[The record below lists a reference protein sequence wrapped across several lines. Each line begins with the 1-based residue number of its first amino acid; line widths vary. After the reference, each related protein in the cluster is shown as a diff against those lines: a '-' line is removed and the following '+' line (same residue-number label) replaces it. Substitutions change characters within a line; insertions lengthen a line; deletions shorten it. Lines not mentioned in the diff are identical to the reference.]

1 MSELIKKY
9 NLDNLAEKNFNF
21 KIPFFQ
27 REYSWDEEDVENLI
41 NDALG
46 HSLDENDVSNLD
58 DESSYYIGNI
68 VVKEQK
74 DGELMLIDGQQ
85 RLMTLY
91 LLAKFTGL
99 KFYKIGYLVDD
110 EDNENLKNID
120 FKNPNFKMQSLNEIC
135 KFIYRQDSDKIE
147 KMLKKIYFTMTTL
160 DENMDEKHY
169 FEAINLNKIQLR
181 KSDILKALFLNKADE
196 CESENLAKI
205 WEKCEDMEHYYD
217 DKNPNITGLIEQ
229 VSINDIL
236 DSTDADEKEN
246 QKNSPDNSE
255 VLEVKSIVDFEE
267 FLAIVAK
274 ILNEKMPLDPENLIK
289 NFKEYIF
296 NEKELNKNFITEL
309 EKYRK
314 LFDEYVFKRDLKNSY
329 LINEKEVSNK
339 PYLMIQLLFEVQ
351 SSNEWLVEYLKECET
366 LGDANKHISKLEEI
380 DKERM
385 LGLLFK
391 NKEKTLNQEILDEK
405 FKEILNNGTGTPH
418 YFFYKLDYLLWKN
431 FDNYFKGD
439 RYQIVKER
447 YYLTRLNSIEHIQP
461 QSKTI
466 GDFEDFYDDDKNND
480 DKKDNDRKKRKIDN
494 FGNLALI
501 TSSRN
506 SSLGYLEVNEK
517 KAKIEN
523 WIKGKQSIQS
533 LKMLLALEKYPNWN
547 CKNSFEHRKE
557 MIELLKDSLN

>member
-46 HSLDENDVSNLD
+46 QSLDENDVSNLD

-74 DGELMLIDGQQ
+74 DGTLMLIDGQQ

-99 KFYKIGYLVDD
+99 EFYKIGYLVDD

-135 KFIYRQDSDKIE
+135 KFIYRQDSVKIE

-169 FEAINLNKIQLR
+169 FEAINLNKMQLR
-181 KSDILKALFLNKADE
+181 KSDILKALFLNKANE
-196 CESENLAKI
+196 QEILARI

-217 DKNPNITGLIEQ
+217 ENLNNIGSIEQ
-229 VSINDIL
+229 ASINEIL
-236 DSTDADEKEN
+236 ASADEKEN
-246 QKNSPDNSE
+246 QKNSPDNNE

-274 ILNEKMPLDPENLIK
+274 ILNDQMPLDPKNLIK
-289 NFKEYIF
+289 NFKQHIF
-296 NEKELNKNFITEL
+296 DTNLNENFITKL
-309 EKYRK
+309 EQYRK
-314 LFDEYVFKRDLKNSY
+314 LFDKYVFKRYLENSY
-329 LINEKEVSNK
+329 LIDNKEVSNK

-351 SSNEWLVEYLKECET
+351 NSNEWLVKYLKECKT
-366 LGDANKHISKLEEI
+366 LGDVNKHIGKLEEI

-385 LGLLFK
+385 QALIKDRNLENLLD
-391 NKEKTLNQEILDEK
+391 Q
-405 FKEILNNGTGTPH
+405 GTSTPH
-418 YFFYKLDYLLWKN
+418 YFFYKLDYLLWKKLGEEITN
-431 FDNYFKGD
+431 SEFKIWDGIENQKNIYD
-439 RYQIVKER
+439 KFYITKTGSV
-447 YYLTRLNSIEHIQP
+447 EHIQP
-461 QSKTI
+461 QSEAT
-466 GDFEDFYDDDKNND
+466 GSFEGLDENGN
-480 DKKDNDRKKRKIDN
+480 RKIDN

-506 SSLGYLEVNEK
+506 SSLGNKSVGIK
-517 KAKIEN
+517 KAAIKD
-523 WIKGKQSIQS
+523 WIKGDQSIQS
-533 LKMLLALEKYPNWN
+533 LKMLLALHDVDENTWDFEKA
-547 CKNSFEHRKE
+547 KNHGDE
-557 MIELLKDSLN
+557 MKKLLFRGLENNN

>member
-1 MSELIKKY
+1 MSKLINKY
-9 NLDNLAEKNFNF
+9 NLEELHKQNFSF

-27 REYSWDEEDVENLI
+27 RDYSWDDEDVENLI

-46 HSLDENDVSNLD
+46 DSLDENDVLNLD

-74 DGELMLIDGQQ
+74 DGTLMLIDGQQ

-99 KFYKIGYLVDD
+99 EFYKIGYLVDD

-135 KFIYRQDSDKIE
+135 KFIFRQYKQDSDKAQIQ
-147 KMLKKIYFTMTTL
+147 KMLKKVYFTMTTL

-169 FEAINLNKIQLR
+169 FEAINLNKMQLG
-181 KSDILKALFLNKADE
+181 KSDILKALFLNKADKHKI
-196 CESENLAKI
+196 ENLAKI

-229 VSINDIL
+229 ASTINDIL
-236 DSTDADEKEN
+236 ASTDADEKEN
-246 QKNSPDNSE
+246 KNSPDNSE

-274 ILNEKMPLDPENLIK
+274 ILNEKMPLDPKNLIK
-289 NFKEYIF
+289 NFKKYIF
-296 NEKELNKNFITEL
+296 DEELNKNFITEL
-309 EKYRK
+309 QKYRK
-314 LFDEYVFKRDLKNSY
+314 LFDRYVFKRYLENSY
-329 LINEKEVSNK
+329 LIDKEEVSNK

-351 SSNEWLVEYLKECET
+351 SSNEWLVKYLKECET
-366 LGDANKHISKLEEI
+366 LGDVNEHIGKLEAI

-385 LGLLFK
+385 QALIKDKNLENLLD
-391 NKEKTLNQEILDEK
+391 Q
-405 FKEILNNGTGTPH
+405 GTDTPH

-461 QSKTI
+461 QSKCNEN
-466 GDFEDFYDDDKNND
+466 GFNEDA
-480 DKKDNDRKKRKIDN
+480 IHN
-494 FGNLALI
+494 FGNLSLI
-501 TSSRN
+501 SGGKN
-506 SSLGYLEVNEK
+506 SSLSGQIVVK
-517 KAKIEN
+517 KKVDIQD
-523 WIKGKQSIQS
+523 WIDGKQRAQS
-533 LKMLLALEKYPNWN
+533 LKMILALDSVSIEDPWDFEKA
-547 CKNSFEHRKE
+547 KNHGDK
-557 MIELLKDSLN
+557 MKKLLFKDLENNN

>member
-74 DGELMLIDGQQ
+74 DGTLMLIDGQQ

-99 KFYKIGYLVDD
+99 EFYKIGYLVDD

-135 KFIYRQDSDKIE
+135 KFIYRQDSVKIE
-147 KMLKKIYFTMTTL
+147 KMLKKVYFTMTTL

-169 FEAINLNKIQLR
+169 FEAINLNKMQLR
-181 KSDILKALFLNKADE
+181 KSDILKVLFLNKADKYKR
-196 CESENLAKI
+196 ENLAKI
-205 WEKCEDMEHYYD
+205 WEKCEDMEHYYE
-217 DKNPNITGLIEQ
+217 KLNNISSIKQ
-229 VSINDIL
+229 ASINDIL
-236 DSTDADEKEN
+236 AATDADEKEN
-246 QKNSPDNSE
+246 QKNSPDNNE

-289 NFKEYIF
+289 NFKQHIF
-296 NEKELNKNFITEL
+296 DTNLNENFITKL
-309 EKYRK
+309 EQYRK
-314 LFDEYVFKRDLKNSY
+314 LFDKYVFKRGLENSY
-329 LINEKEVSNK
+329 LIDKKEVSNK

-351 SSNEWLVEYLKECET
+351 SSNEWLVKYLEKCET
-366 LGDANKHISKLEEI
+366 LGDVNKHIGKLEEI
-380 DKERM
+380 DKKRM
-385 LGLLFK
+385 QALIKDKNLENLLD
-391 NKEKTLNQEILDEK
+391 Q
-405 FKEILNNGTGTPH
+405 GTDTSH

-431 FDNYFKGD
+431 FDNYFKD
-439 RYQIVKER
+439 EKYQTVKER

-461 QSKTI
+461 QSKRNENGFNEDTI
-466 GDFEDFYDDDKNND
+466 H
-480 DKKDNDRKKRKIDN
+480 N

-501 TSSRN
+501 SGGRN
-506 SSLGYLEVNEK
+506 SSLSGQTVVK
-517 KAKIEN
+517 KKVDIQD
-523 WIKGKQSIQS
+523 WIDGKQRAQS
-533 LKMLLALEKYPNWN
+533 LKMILALDSVSIEDQWDFEKA
-547 CKNSFEHRKE
+547 KNHGDE
-557 MIELLKDSLN
+557 MKELLFKDLENKN

>member
-27 REYSWDEEDVENLI
+27 RDYSWDEEDVENLI

-74 DGELMLIDGQQ
+74 DGTLMLIDGQQ

-99 KFYKIGYLVDD
+99 EFYKIGYLVDD

-135 KFIYRQDSDKIE
+135 KFIYRQDSVKIE
-147 KMLKKIYFTMTTL
+147 KMLKKVYFTMTTL

-181 KSDILKALFLNKADE
+181 KSDILKALFLSKADE

-217 DKNPNITGLIEQ
+217 DEKLNNIGSIKQ
-229 VSINDIL
+229 ASINDIL
-236 DSTDADEKEN
+236 ASANVDEKEN

-274 ILNEKMPLDPENLIK
+274 ILNDQMPLDPENLIK
-289 NFKEYIF
+289 NFKQHIF
-296 NEKELNKNFITEL
+296 YTNLNENFITKL
-309 EKYRK
+309 EQYRK
-314 LFDEYVFKRDLKNSY
+314 IFDKYVFKRDL
-329 LINEKEVSNK
+329 ENK
-339 PYLMIQLLFEVQ
+339 YIQKFGDKKLLMIQLLFEVQ
-351 SSNEWLVEYLKECET
+351 SSNEWLVKYLKECET
-366 LGDANKHISKLEEI
+366 LGDVNEHIGKLEAI

-385 LGLLFK
+385 QALIKDKNLEDLLD
-391 NKEKTLNQEILDEK
+391 Q
-405 FKEILNNGTGTPH
+405 GTDTPH

-461 QSKTI
+461 QSKRNEN
-466 GDFEDFYDDDKNND
+466 GFNEDA
-480 DKKDNDRKKRKIDN
+480 IHN

-501 TSSRN
+501 SGGKN
-506 SSLGYLEVNEK
+506 SSLSGQIVVK
-517 KAKIEN
+517 KKVDIQD
-523 WIKGKQSIQS
+523 WINGKQRAQS
-533 LKMLLALEKYPNWN
+533 LKMILALDSVSIEDPWDFEKA
-547 CKNSFEHRKE
+547 KNHGDE
-557 MIELLKDSLN
+557 MKKLLFKDLENNN

>member
-46 HSLDENDVSNLD
+46 QSLDENDVSNLD

-74 DGELMLIDGQQ
+74 DGTLMLIDGQQ

-99 KFYKIGYLVDD
+99 EFYKIGYLVDD

-135 KFIYRQDSDKIE
+135 KFIYRQDSVKIE

-169 FEAINLNKIQLR
+169 FEAINLNKMQLR
-181 KSDILKALFLNKADE
+181 KSDILKALFLNKANE
-196 CESENLAKI
+196 QEILARI

-217 DKNPNITGLIEQ
+217 
-229 VSINDIL
+229 
-236 DSTDADEKEN
+236 EN
-246 QKNSPDNSE
+246 LNKNSPDNNE

-274 ILNEKMPLDPENLIK
+274 ILNEEMPLDPENLIK
-289 NFKEYIF
+289 NFKQHIF
-296 NEKELNKNFITEL
+296 DTNLNENFITKL
-309 EKYRK
+309 EQYRK
-314 LFDEYVFKRDLKNSY
+314 LFDKYVFKRGLENSY
-329 LINEKEVSNK
+329 LIDKKEVSNK

-351 SSNEWLVEYLKECET
+351 SSNEWLVKYLKECET
-366 LGDANKHISKLEEI
+366 LGDIDKHIGKIEAI

-385 LGLLFK
+385 QALIKDKNLEDLLD
-391 NKEKTLNQEILDEK
+391 Q
-405 FKEILNNGTGTPH
+405 GTDTPH
-418 YFFYKLDYLLWKN
+418 YFFYKLDYLLWKKLGEEITN
-431 FDNYFKGD
+431 SEFKIWDGIENQKNIYD
-439 RYQIVKER
+439 KFYITKTGSV
-447 YYLTRLNSIEHIQP
+447 EHIQP
-461 QSKTI
+461 QSEAT
-466 GDFEDFYDDDKNND
+466 GSFEDLYENRN
-480 DKKDNDRKKRKIDN
+480 RKIDN

-506 SSLGYLEVNEK
+506 SSLGNQSVRIK
-517 KAKIEN
+517 KAAIEG
-523 WIKGKQSIQS
+523 WIKEGDSIQS
-533 LKMLLALEKYPNWN
+533 LKMLLALEKYPDWN
-547 CKNSFEHRKE
+547 CENSFEHRKE

>member
-74 DGELMLIDGQQ
+74 DGTLMLIDGQQ

-99 KFYKIGYLVDD
+99 EFYKIGYLVDD

-135 KFIYRQDSDKIE
+135 KFIYRQYKQDSDKAQIQ
-147 KMLKKIYFTMTTL
+147 KMLKKVYFTMTTL

-181 KSDILKALFLNKADE
+181 KSDILKALFLSKADE

-217 DKNPNITGLIEQ
+217 DEKLNNIGSIKQ
-229 VSINDIL
+229 ASINDIL
-236 DSTDADEKEN
+236 ASANVDEKEN

-274 ILNEKMPLDPENLIK
+274 ILNDQMPLDPENLIK
-289 NFKEYIF
+289 NFKQHIF
-296 NEKELNKNFITEL
+296 YTNLNENFITKL
-309 EKYRK
+309 EQYRK
-314 LFDEYVFKRDLKNSY
+314 LFDKYVFKRDL
-329 LINEKEVSNK
+329 ENK
-339 PYLMIQLLFEVQ
+339 YIQKFGDKKLLMIQLLFEVQ
-351 SSNEWLVEYLKECET
+351 SSNEWLVKYLKECET
-366 LGDANKHISKLEEI
+366 LGDVNEHIGKLEEI

-385 LGLLFK
+385 QALIKDKNLEDLLD
-391 NKEKTLNQEILDEK
+391 Q
-405 FKEILNNGTGTPH
+405 GTDTPH

-431 FDNYFKGD
+431 FDNYFKD
-439 RYQIVKER
+439 EKYQTVKER

-461 QSKTI
+461 QSKRNEN
-466 GDFEDFYDDDKNND
+466 GFNEDA
-480 DKKDNDRKKRKIDN
+480 IHN

-501 TSSRN
+501 SGGRN
-506 SSLGYLEVNEK
+506 SSLSGQTVVK
-517 KAKIEN
+517 KKVDIQD
-523 WIKGKQSIQS
+523 WIDGKQRAQS
-533 LKMLLALEKYPNWN
+533 LKMILALDSVSIEDPWDFEKA
-547 CKNSFEHRKE
+547 KNHDDE
-557 MIELLKDSLN
+557 MKKLLFKDLENNN

>member
-267 FLAIVAK
+267 FW
-274 ILNEKMPLDPENLIK
+274 
-289 NFKEYIF
+289 
-296 NEKELNKNFITEL
+296 
-309 EKYRK
+309 
-314 LFDEYVFKRDLKNSY
+314 
-329 LINEKEVSNK
+329 
-339 PYLMIQLLFEVQ
+339 QL
-351 SSNEWLVEYLKECET
+351 
-366 LGDANKHISKLEEI
+366 
-380 DKERM
+380 
-385 LGLLFK
+385 
-391 NKEKTLNQEILDEK
+391 
-405 FKEILNNGTGTPH
+405 
-418 YFFYKLDYLLWKN
+418 
-431 FDNYFKGD
+431 
-439 RYQIVKER
+439 
-447 YYLTRLNSIEHIQP
+447 
-461 QSKTI
+461 
-466 GDFEDFYDDDKNND
+466 
-480 DKKDNDRKKRKIDN
+480 
-494 FGNLALI
+494 
-501 TSSRN
+501 
-506 SSLGYLEVNEK
+506 
-517 KAKIEN
+517 
-523 WIKGKQSIQS
+523 
-533 LKMLLALEKYPNWN
+533 
-547 CKNSFEHRKE
+547 
-557 MIELLKDSLN
+557 

>member
-1 MSELIKKY
+1 MSKLINKY
-9 NLDNLAEKNFNF
+9 NLEELHKQNFNF

-27 REYSWDEEDVENLI
+27 RDYSWDEEDVENLI

-46 HSLDENDVSNLD
+46 HSLDENDVSNFD
-58 DESSYYIGNI
+58 NESSYYIGNI

-74 DGELMLIDGQQ
+74 DGTLMLIDGQQ

-91 LLAKFTGL
+91 LLAKFTDSDL
-99 KFYKIGYLVDD
+99 EFYKIGYLVDD

-120 FKNPNFKMQSLNEIC
+120 FKNLNFKMQSLNEIC
-135 KFIYRQDSDKIE
+135 KFIYRQYKQDSDKAQIQ
-147 KMLKKIYFTMTTL
+147 KMLKKVYFTMTTL

-169 FEAINLNKIQLR
+169 FEAINLNKMQLR

-217 DKNPNITGLIEQ
+217 
-229 VSINDIL
+229 
-236 DSTDADEKEN
+236 EN
-246 QKNSPDNSE
+246 LNKNSPDNNE

-274 ILNEKMPLDPENLIK
+274 ILNEEMPLDPENLIK
-289 NFKEYIF
+289 NFKEYIKEYIF
-296 NEKELNKNFITEL
+296 DEELNKNFITEL

-314 LFDEYVFKRDLKNSY
+314 LFDKYVFKRDLENLY
-329 LINEKEVSNK
+329 LIDKKEVSNK

-366 LGDANKHISKLEEI
+366 LGDVNQHIGKLEEI

-385 LGLLFK
+385 QALIKDKNLEDLL
-391 NKEKTLNQEILDEK
+391 D
-405 FKEILNNGTGTPH
+405 NGTGTPH
-418 YFFYKLDYLLWKN
+418 YFFYKLDYLLWKKLGEEITN
-431 FDNYFKGD
+431 RDFEIWEGIENQKNIYDKFYITKTGS
-439 RYQIVKER
+439 V
-447 YYLTRLNSIEHIQP
+447 EHIQP
-461 QSKTI
+461 QSEAT
-466 GDFEDFYDDDKNND
+466 GSFEGLDENGNG
-480 DKKDNDRKKRKIDN
+480 KIDN

-506 SSLGYLEVNEK
+506 SSLGNQSVEIK
-517 KAKIEN
+517 KAAIKG
-523 WIKGKQSIQS
+523 WIKKGDSIQS

-547 CKNSFEHRKE
+547 CENSFKHRKE

>member
-74 DGELMLIDGQQ
+74 DGTLMLIDGQQ

-99 KFYKIGYLVDD
+99 EFYKIGYLVDD

-135 KFIYRQDSDKIE
+135 KFIYRQYKQDSDKAQIQ
-147 KMLKKIYFTMTTL
+147 KMLKKVYFTMTTL

-181 KSDILKALFLNKADE
+181 KSDILKALFLSKADE
-196 CESENLAKI
+196 CKRENLAKI

-217 DKNPNITGLIEQ
+217 DEKLNNIGSIKQ
-229 VSINDIL
+229 ASINDIL
-236 DSTDADEKEN
+236 ASTDADEKEN

-255 VLEVKSIVDFEE
+255 ILEVKSIVDFEE

-289 NFKEYIF
+289 NFKQHIIF
-296 NEKELNKNFITEL
+296 YTNLNENFITKL
-309 EKYRK
+309 EQYRK
-314 LFDEYVFKRDLKNSY
+314 IFDKYVFKRDL
-329 LINEKEVSNK
+329 ENK
-339 PYLMIQLLFEVQ
+339 YIQKFGDKKLLMIQLLFEVQ
-351 SSNEWLVEYLKECET
+351 SSNEWLVKYLEKCET
-366 LGDANKHISKLEEI
+366 LGDVDKHIGKLEEI

-385 LGLLFK
+385 QALIKDKNLEDLLD
-391 NKEKTLNQEILDEK
+391 Q
-405 FKEILNNGTGTPH
+405 GTDTPH

-431 FDNYFKGD
+431 FDNYFKD
-439 RYQIVKER
+439 EKYQTVKER

-461 QSKTI
+461 QSKRNENGFDEKTI
-466 GDFEDFYDDDKNND
+466 H
-480 DKKDNDRKKRKIDN
+480 N

-501 TSSRN
+501 SGGRN
-506 SSLGYLEVNEK
+506 SSLSGQNVVK
-517 KAKIEN
+517 KKEDIRD
-523 WIKGKQSIQS
+523 WIDGKQRAQS
-533 LKMLLALEKYPNWN
+533 LKMILALDSVSIEDPWDFEKA
-547 CKNSFEHRKE
+547 KNHGDE
-557 MIELLKDSLN
+557 MKKLLFKDLENNN

>member
-74 DGELMLIDGQQ
+74 DGTLMLIDGQQ

-99 KFYKIGYLVDD
+99 EFYKIGYLVDD

-135 KFIYRQDSDKIE
+135 KFIYRQDSVKIE
-147 KMLKKIYFTMTTL
+147 KMLKKVYFTMTTL

-169 FEAINLNKIQLR
+169 FEAINLNKMQLR
-181 KSDILKALFLNKADE
+181 KSDILKVLFLNKADKYKR
-196 CESENLAKI
+196 ENLAKI

-217 DKNPNITGLIEQ
+217 DEKLNNIGSIKQ
-229 VSINDIL
+229 ASINDIL
-236 DSTDADEKEN
+236 ASANVDEKEN

-274 ILNEKMPLDPENLIK
+274 ILNDQMPLDPENLIK
-289 NFKEYIF
+289 NFKQHIF
-296 NEKELNKNFITEL
+296 YTNLNENFITKL
-309 EKYRK
+309 EQYRK
-314 LFDEYVFKRDLKNSY
+314 IFDKYVFKRDL
-329 LINEKEVSNK
+329 ENK
-339 PYLMIQLLFEVQ
+339 YIQKFGDKKLLMIQLLFEVQ
-351 SSNEWLVEYLKECET
+351 SSNEWLVKYLKECET
-366 LGDANKHISKLEEI
+366 LGDVNEHIGKLEAI

-385 LGLLFK
+385 QALIKDKNLEDLLD
-391 NKEKTLNQEILDEK
+391 Q
-405 FKEILNNGTGTPH
+405 GTDTPH
-418 YFFYKLDYLLWKN
+418 YFFYKLDYLLWKK
-431 FDNYFKGD
+431 FDNYFEGE
-439 RYQIVKER
+439 RYQTVKER
-447 YYLTRLNSIEHIQP
+447 YYLTRLNSVEHIQP
-461 QSKTI
+461 QIKCNENGFDENAI
-466 GDFEDFYDDDKNND
+466 H
-480 DKKDNDRKKRKIDN
+480 N

-501 TSSRN
+501 SGGRN
-506 SSLGYLEVNEK
+506 SSLRDKDVDIKKIYVMKWIEK
-517 KAKIEN
+517 GE
-523 WIKGKQSIQS
+523 SIQS
-533 LKMLLALEKYPNWN
+533 LKMLLALEKYPDWN
-547 CKNSFEHRKE
+547 CKKSFEHREK

>member
-385 LGLLFK
+385 QALIKDKNLEDLLD
-391 NKEKTLNQEILDEK
+391 Q
-405 FKEILNNGTGTPH
+405 GTDTPH

-431 FDNYFKGD
+431 FDNYFKD
-439 RYQIVKER
+439 EKYQTVKER

-461 QSKTI
+461 QSKRNEN
-466 GDFEDFYDDDKNND
+466 GFNEDA
-480 DKKDNDRKKRKIDN
+480 IHN

-501 TSSRN
+501 SGGKN
-506 SSLGYLEVNEK
+506 SSLSGQIVVK
-517 KAKIEN
+517 KKVDIQD
-523 WIKGKQSIQS
+523 WINGKQRAQS
-533 LKMLLALEKYPNWN
+533 LKMILALDSVSIEDPWDFEKA
-547 CKNSFEHRKE
+547 KNHGDE
-557 MIELLKDSLN
+557 MKKLLFKDLENNN

>member
-74 DGELMLIDGQQ
+74 DGTLMLIDGQQ

-99 KFYKIGYLVDD
+99 EFYKIGYLVDD

-135 KFIYRQDSDKIE
+135 KFIYRQYKQDSDKAQIQ
-147 KMLKKIYFTMTTL
+147 KMLKKVYFTMTTL

-181 KSDILKALFLNKADE
+181 KSDILKALFLSKADE
-196 CESENLAKI
+196 CKRENLAKI

-217 DKNPNITGLIEQ
+217 DEKLNNIGSIKQ
-229 VSINDIL
+229 ASINDIL
-236 DSTDADEKEN
+236 ASTDADEKEN

-255 VLEVKSIVDFEE
+255 ILEVKSIVDFEE

-289 NFKEYIF
+289 NFKQHIIF
-296 NEKELNKNFITEL
+296 YTNLNENFITKL
-309 EKYRK
+309 EQYRK
-314 LFDEYVFKRDLKNSY
+314 IFDKYVFKRDL
-329 LINEKEVSNK
+329 ENK
-339 PYLMIQLLFEVQ
+339 YIQKFGDKKLLMIQLLFEVQ
-351 SSNEWLVEYLKECET
+351 SSNEWLVKYLKVCES
-366 LGDANKHISKLEEI
+366 LGDEHIGKLEEI

-385 LGLLFK
+385 QALIKDKNLENLLD
-391 NKEKTLNQEILDEK
+391 Q
-405 FKEILNNGTGTPH
+405 GTDTPH

-431 FDNYFKGD
+431 FDNYFKD
-439 RYQIVKER
+439 EKYQIVKER

-461 QSKTI
+461 QSKRNENGFDEKTI
-466 GDFEDFYDDDKNND
+466 H
-480 DKKDNDRKKRKIDN
+480 N

-501 TSSRN
+501 SGGRN
-506 SSLGYLEVNEK
+506 SSLSGQNVVK
-517 KAKIEN
+517 KKEDIRD
-523 WIKGKQSIQS
+523 WIDGKQRAQS
-533 LKMLLALEKYPNWN
+533 LKMILALDSVSIEDPWHFEKA
-547 CKNSFEHRKE
+547 KNHGDE
-557 MIELLKDSLN
+557 MKKLLFKDLENNN

>member
-46 HSLDENDVSNLD
+46 HSLDENDVLNLD

-385 LGLLFK
+385 QALIKDKNLEDLLD
-391 NKEKTLNQEILDEK
+391 Q
-405 FKEILNNGTGTPH
+405 GTDTPH

-431 FDNYFKGD
+431 FDNYFKD
-439 RYQIVKER
+439 EKYQTVKER

-461 QSKTI
+461 QSKRNEN
-466 GDFEDFYDDDKNND
+466 GFNEDA
-480 DKKDNDRKKRKIDN
+480 IHN

-501 TSSRN
+501 SGGKN
-506 SSLGYLEVNEK
+506 SSLSGQIVVK
-517 KAKIEN
+517 KKVDIQD
-523 WIKGKQSIQS
+523 WINGKQRAQS
-533 LKMLLALEKYPNWN
+533 LKMILALDSVSIEDPWDFEKA
-547 CKNSFEHRKE
+547 KNHGDE
-557 MIELLKDSLN
+557 MKKLLFKDLENNN

>member
-9 NLDNLAEKNFNF
+9 NLDNLAEKKFNF

-27 REYSWDEEDVENLI
+27 REYSWDDGDVENLI

-74 DGELMLIDGQQ
+74 DGTLMLIDGQQ

-91 LLAKFTGL
+91 LLAKFTDSDL
-99 KFYKIGYLVDD
+99 EFYKIGYLVDD

-120 FKNPNFKMQSLNEIC
+120 FKNLNFKMQSLNEIC
-135 KFIYRQDSDKIE
+135 KFIFRQYKQDSDKAQIQ
-147 KMLKKIYFTMTTL
+147 KMLKKVYFTMTTL

-181 KSDILKALFLNKADE
+181 KSDILKALFLSKADE
-196 CESENLAKI
+196 CKRENLAKI

-217 DKNPNITGLIEQ
+217 DEKLNNIGSIEQ
-229 VSINDIL
+229 ASINDIL
-236 DSTDADEKEN
+236 ASTDADEKEN

-255 VLEVKSIVDFEE
+255 ILEVKSIVDFEE

-296 NEKELNKNFITEL
+296 NEEKLNKNFITEL

-314 LFDEYVFKRDLKNSY
+314 LFDKYVFKRDL
-329 LINEKEVSNK
+329 ENK
-339 PYLMIQLLFEVQ
+339 YIQKFGDKKLLMIQLLFEVQ
-351 SSNEWLVEYLKECET
+351 SSNEWLVKYLKECET
-366 LGDANKHISKLEEI
+366 LGDVDKHIDKLEAI

-385 LGLLFK
+385 KALIDNKTPEDLLD
-391 NKEKTLNQEILDEK
+391 Q
-405 FKEILNNGTGTPH
+405 GTDTPH
-418 YFFYKLDYLLWKN
+418 YFFYKLDYLLWKKLGEEIENKSKSN
-431 FDNYFKGD
+431 FWEDVKNRQNIYD
-439 RYQIVKER
+439 RFYITKTGSV
-447 YYLTRLNSIEHIQP
+447 EHIQP
-461 QSKTI
+461 QSKEKEHY
-466 GDFEDFYDDDKNND
+466 FDDE
-480 DKKDNDRKKRKIDN
+480 KIN
-494 FGNLALI
+494 YFGNLALI

-506 SSLGYLEVNEK
+506 SSLGNKSVGMK
-517 KAKIEN
+517 KEAIKE
-523 WIKGKQSIQS
+523 WIYKGESIQS
-533 LKMLLALEKYPNWN
+533 LKMLLALEKYPDWN
-547 CKNSFEHRKE
+547 CKNSFEHREK

>member
-1 MSELIKKY
+1 MSKLIEKY
-9 NLDNLAEKNFNF
+9 NLDELKTQNFSF

-27 REYSWDEEDVENLI
+27 RDYSWDEEDVENLI

-46 HSLDENDVSNLD
+46 DSLDENDVSNLD

-74 DGELMLIDGQQ
+74 DGTLMLIDGQQ

-91 LLAKFTGL
+91 LLAKFTDL
-99 KFYKIGYLVDD
+99 EFYKIGYLVDD

-120 FKNPNFKMQSLNEIC
+120 FKNLNFKMQSLNEIC
-135 KFIYRQDSDKIE
+135 KFIYRQDSNKIQ
-147 KMLKKIYFTMTTL
+147 KMLKKVYFTMTTL

-169 FEAINLNKIQLR
+169 FEAINLNKMQLR
-181 KSDILKALFLNKADE
+181 KSDILKALFLNKADK
-196 CESENLAKI
+196 CKRENLAKI

-246 QKNSPDNSE
+246 QKNSPDNNE

-274 ILNEKMPLDPENLIK
+274 ILNDQMPLDPENLIK
-289 NFKEYIF
+289 NFKQHIF
-296 NEKELNKNFITEL
+296 YTNLNENFITKL
-309 EKYRK
+309 EQYRK
-314 LFDEYVFKRDLKNSY
+314 IFDKYVFKRDL
-329 LINEKEVSNK
+329 ENK
-339 PYLMIQLLFEVQ
+339 YIQKFGDKKLLMIQLLFEVQ
-351 SSNEWLVEYLKECET
+351 SSNEWLVKYLKVCES
-366 LGDANKHISKLEEI
+366 LGDVNQHIGKLEEI

-385 LGLLFK
+385 LNLLFK

-405 FKEILNNGTGTPH
+405 FKEILNNGTDTPH
-418 YFFYKLDYLLWKN
+418 YFFYKLDYLLWKKLGEEITN
-431 FDNYFKGD
+431 SEFKIWEGIEN
-439 RYQIVKER
+439 QK
-447 YYLTRLNSIEHIQP
+447 SIYDGFYITKTGSVEHIQP
-461 QSKTI
+461 QIKCNENGFSENAI
-466 GDFEDFYDDDKNND
+466 H
-480 DKKDNDRKKRKIDN
+480 N

-501 TSSRN
+501 SGGRN
-506 SSLGYLEVNEK
+506 SSLRDKDVDIKKIYVMKWIEK
-517 KAKIEN
+517 GE
-523 WIKGKQSIQS
+523 SIQS

-547 CKNSFEHRKE
+547 CKNSFKHREK

>member
-74 DGELMLIDGQQ
+74 DGTLMLIDGQQ

-99 KFYKIGYLVDD
+99 EFYKIGYLVDD

-135 KFIYRQDSDKIE
+135 KFIYRQDSVKIE
-147 KMLKKIYFTMTTL
+147 KMLKKVYFTMTTL

-169 FEAINLNKIQLR
+169 FEAINLNKMQLR
-181 KSDILKALFLNKADE
+181 KSDILKVLFLNKADKYKR
-196 CESENLAKI
+196 ENLAKI
-205 WEKCEDMEHYYD
+205 WEKCEDMEHYYE
-217 DKNPNITGLIEQ
+217 KLNNISSIKQ
-229 VSINDIL
+229 ASINDIL
-236 DSTDADEKEN
+236 AATDADEKEN
-246 QKNSPDNSE
+246 QKNSPDNNE

-274 ILNEKMPLDPENLIK
+274 ILNEKMPLDTENLIK
-289 NFKEYIF
+289 NFNIF
-296 NEKELNKNFITEL
+296 DKELNENFITEL

-314 LFDEYVFKRDLKNSY
+314 FFDKYVFKRDL
-329 LINEKEVSNK
+329 ENK
-339 PYLMIQLLFEVQ
+339 YIQKFGDKKLLMIQLLFEVQ
-351 SSNEWLVEYLKECET
+351 NSNEWLVKYLKECET
-366 LGDANKHISKLEEI
+366 LGDVNEHIGKLEEI

-385 LGLLFK
+385 QALIEDKNLEDLL
-391 NKEKTLNQEILDEK
+391 D
-405 FKEILNNGTGTPH
+405 NGTGTPH
-418 YFFYKLDYLLWKN
+418 YFFYKLDYLLWKKLGEEITN
-431 FDNYFKGD
+431 SEFKIWDGIENQKSIYD
-439 RYQIVKER
+439 RFYITKTGSV
-447 YYLTRLNSIEHIQP
+447 EHIQP
-461 QSKTI
+461 QSKEKEHY
-466 GDFEDFYDDDKNND
+466 FDDE
-480 DKKDNDRKKRKIDN
+480 KIN
-494 FGNLALI
+494 YFGNLALI

-506 SSLGYLEVNEK
+506 SSLGNKSVGMK
-517 KAKIEN
+517 KEAIKE
-523 WIKGKQSIQS
+523 WIYKGESIQS
-533 LKMLLALEKYPNWN
+533 LKMLLALEKYPDWN
-547 CKNSFEHRKE
+547 CKKSFEHREK

>member
-27 REYSWDEEDVENLI
+27 REYSWDDGDVENLI

-74 DGELMLIDGQQ
+74 DGTLMLIDGQQ

-91 LLAKFTGL
+91 LLAKFTDSDFE
-99 KFYKIGYLVDD
+99 FYKIGYLVDD

-135 KFIYRQDSDKIE
+135 KFIYRQDSLKIE

-169 FEAINLNKIQLR
+169 FEAINLNKMQLR
-181 KSDILKALFLNKADE
+181 KSDILKALFLSKADE

-229 VSINDIL
+229 ASINDIL
-236 DSTDADEKEN
+236 ASTDADEKEN
-246 QKNSPDNSE
+246 QKNSPDNNE

-274 ILNEKMPLDPENLIK
+274 ILNDQMPLDPENLIK

-296 NEKELNKNFITEL
+296 DEELNKNFITEL

-314 LFDEYVFKRDLKNSY
+314 LFDKYVFKRGLKNSY
-329 LINEKEVSNK
+329 LIDKKEVSNK

-351 SSNEWLVEYLKECET
+351 SSNEWLVKYLKECET
-366 LGDANKHISKLEEI
+366 LGDVNEHIGKLEEI

-385 LGLLFK
+385 EALIKDKNLENLLD
-391 NKEKTLNQEILDEK
+391 Q
-405 FKEILNNGTGTPH
+405 GTDTPH
-418 YFFYKLDYLLWKN
+418 YFFYKLDYLLWKKLGEEITN
-431 FDNYFKGD
+431 SKFKIWDGIENQKSIYD
-439 RYQIVKER
+439 RFYITKTGSV
-447 YYLTRLNSIEHIQP
+447 EHIQP

-480 DKKDNDRKKRKIDN
+480 DKKDNGRKNRKIDN
-494 FGNLALI
+494 FGNLALL

-506 SSLGYLEVNEK
+506 SSLGNLEVNEK
-517 KAKIEN
+517 KAKIDN
-523 WIKGKQSIQS
+523 WIKGEQSIQS
-533 LKMLLALEKYPNWN
+533 LKMLLALEKYPDWN
-547 CKNSFEHRKE
+547 YGESTTHRKE

>member
-74 DGELMLIDGQQ
+74 DGTLMLIDGQQ

-99 KFYKIGYLVDD
+99 EFYKIGYLVDD

-135 KFIYRQDSDKIE
+135 KFIYRQYKQDSDKAQIQ
-147 KMLKKIYFTMTTL
+147 KMLKKVYFTMTTL

-181 KSDILKALFLNKADE
+181 KSDILKALFLSKADE

-217 DKNPNITGLIEQ
+217 DEKLNNIGSIKQ
-229 VSINDIL
+229 ASINDIL
-236 DSTDADEKEN
+236 ASANVDEKEN

-274 ILNEKMPLDPENLIK
+274 ILNDQMPLDPENLIK
-289 NFKEYIF
+289 NFKQHIF
-296 NEKELNKNFITEL
+296 YTNLNENFITKL
-309 EKYRK
+309 EQYRK
-314 LFDEYVFKRDLKNSY
+314 IFDKYVFKRDL
-329 LINEKEVSNK
+329 ENK
-339 PYLMIQLLFEVQ
+339 YIQKFGDKKLLMIQLLFEVQ
-351 SSNEWLVEYLKECET
+351 SSNEWLVKYLKECET
-366 LGDANKHISKLEEI
+366 LGDVNEHIGKLEEI

-385 LGLLFK
+385 QALIKDKNLEDLLD
-391 NKEKTLNQEILDEK
+391 Q
-405 FKEILNNGTGTPH
+405 GTDTPH

-431 FDNYFKGD
+431 FDNYFKD
-439 RYQIVKER
+439 EKYQTVKER

-461 QSKTI
+461 QSKRNEN
-466 GDFEDFYDDDKNND
+466 GFNEDA
-480 DKKDNDRKKRKIDN
+480 IHN

-501 TSSRN
+501 SGGKN
-506 SSLGYLEVNEK
+506 SSLSGQIVVK
-517 KAKIEN
+517 KKVDIQD
-523 WIKGKQSIQS
+523 WINGKQRAQS
-533 LKMLLALEKYPNWN
+533 LKMILALDSVSIEDPWDFEKA
-547 CKNSFEHRKE
+547 KNHGDE
-557 MIELLKDSLN
+557 MKKLLFKDLENNN

>member
-74 DGELMLIDGQQ
+74 DGTLMLIDGQQ

-99 KFYKIGYLVDD
+99 EFYKIGYLVDD

-135 KFIYRQDSDKIE
+135 KFIYRQDSVKIE
-147 KMLKKIYFTMTTL
+147 KMLKKVYFTMTTL

-169 FEAINLNKIQLR
+169 FEAINLNKMQLR
-181 KSDILKALFLNKADE
+181 KSDILKVLFLNKADKYKR
-196 CESENLAKI
+196 ENLAKI

-217 DKNPNITGLIEQ
+217 DEKLNNIGSIKQ
-229 VSINDIL
+229 ASINDIL
-236 DSTDADEKEN
+236 ASANVDEKEN

-274 ILNEKMPLDPENLIK
+274 ILNDQMPLDPENLIK
-289 NFKEYIF
+289 NFKQHIF
-296 NEKELNKNFITEL
+296 YTNLNENFITKL
-309 EKYRK
+309 EQYRK
-314 LFDEYVFKRDLKNSY
+314 IFDKYVFKRDL
-329 LINEKEVSNK
+329 ENK
-339 PYLMIQLLFEVQ
+339 YIQKFGDKKLLMIQLLFEVQ
-351 SSNEWLVEYLKECET
+351 SSNEWLVKYLEKCET
-366 LGDANKHISKLEEI
+366 LGDVDKHIGKLEEI

-385 LGLLFK
+385 QALIKDKNLEDLLD
-391 NKEKTLNQEILDEK
+391 Q
-405 FKEILNNGTGTPH
+405 GTDTPH

-431 FDNYFKGD
+431 FDNYFKD
-439 RYQIVKER
+439 EKYQTVKER

-461 QSKTI
+461 QSKRNENGFDEKTI
-466 GDFEDFYDDDKNND
+466 H
-480 DKKDNDRKKRKIDN
+480 N

-501 TSSRN
+501 SGGRN
-506 SSLGYLEVNEK
+506 SSLSGQNVVK
-517 KAKIEN
+517 KKEDIRD
-523 WIKGKQSIQS
+523 WIDGKQRAQS
-533 LKMLLALEKYPNWN
+533 LKMILALDSVSIEDPWDFEKA
-547 CKNSFEHRKE
+547 KNHGDE
-557 MIELLKDSLN
+557 MKKLLFKDLENNN

>member
-1 MSELIKKY
+1 MSKLIEKY
-9 NLDNLAEKNFNF
+9 NLDELKTQNFSF

-27 REYSWDEEDVENLI
+27 RDYSWDEEDVENLI

-46 HSLDENDVSNLD
+46 DSLDENDVSNLD

-74 DGELMLIDGQQ
+74 DGTLMLIDGQQ

-91 LLAKFTGL
+91 LLAKFTDL
-99 KFYKIGYLVDD
+99 EFYKIGYLVDD

-135 KFIYRQDSDKIE
+135 KFIYRQDSNKIQ
-147 KMLKKIYFTMTTL
+147 KMLKKVYFTMTTL

-169 FEAINLNKIQLR
+169 FEAINLNKMQLR
-181 KSDILKALFLNKADE
+181 KSDILKALFLNKADK
-196 CESENLAKI
+196 CKRENLAKI

-217 DKNPNITGLIEQ
+217 KNLNSISSIEQ
-229 VSINDIL
+229 ASINDIL
-236 DSTDADEKEN
+236 DNLVTDKKES
-246 QKNSPDNSE
+246 KENSPDNSE
-255 VLEVKSIVDFEE
+255 VLEVKSIVTFEE

-289 NFKEYIF
+289 NFKQHIF
-296 NEKELNKNFITEL
+296 DTNLNENFITKL
-309 EKYRK
+309 EQYRK
-314 LFDEYVFKRDLKNSY
+314 LFDKYVFKRDL
-329 LINEKEVSNK
+329 ENK
-339 PYLMIQLLFEVQ
+339 YIQKFGDKKLLMIQLLFEVQ

-366 LGDANKHISKLEEI
+366 LGDVNEHIGKLEEI

-385 LGLLFK
+385 KALIDNKTPEDLL
-391 NKEKTLNQEILDEK
+391 D
-405 FKEILNNGTGTPH
+405 NGTGTPH

-461 QSKTI
+461 QSKRNEN
-466 GDFEDFYDDDKNND
+466 GFNEDA
-480 DKKDNDRKKRKIDN
+480 IHN

-501 TSSRN
+501 SGGKN
-506 SSLGYLEVNEK
+506 SSLSGQIVVK
-517 KAKIEN
+517 KKVDIQD
-523 WIKGKQSIQS
+523 WINGKQRAQS
-533 LKMLLALEKYPNWN
+533 LKMILALDSVSIEDPWDFEKA
-547 CKNSFEHRKE
+547 KNHGDE
-557 MIELLKDSLN
+557 MKKLLFKDLENNN

>member
-46 HSLDENDVSNLD
+46 DSLDENDVSNLD

-74 DGELMLIDGQQ
+74 DGTLMLIDGQQ

-99 KFYKIGYLVDD
+99 EFYKIGYLVDD

-135 KFIYRQDSDKIE
+135 KFIYRQDSVKIE
-147 KMLKKIYFTMTTL
+147 KMLKKVYFTMTTL

-169 FEAINLNKIQLR
+169 FEAINLNKMQLR
-181 KSDILKALFLNKADE
+181 KSDILKVLFLNKADKYKR
-196 CESENLAKI
+196 ENLAKI

-217 DKNPNITGLIEQ
+217 DEKLNNIGSIEQ
-229 VSINDIL
+229 ASINDIL
-236 DSTDADEKEN
+236 ASANVDEKEN

-274 ILNEKMPLDPENLIK
+274 ILNKEMPLDPENLIK

-314 LFDEYVFKRDLKNSY
+314 LFDKYVFKRDLKNSY
-329 LINEKEVSNK
+329 LINKKEVSNK

-351 SSNEWLVEYLKECET
+351 SSNEWLVKYLEKCET
-366 LGDANKHISKLEEI
+366 LGDVNEHIGKLEEI

-385 LGLLFK
+385 QALIKDKNLENLLD
-391 NKEKTLNQEILDEK
+391 Q
-405 FKEILNNGTGTPH
+405 GTDTPH
-418 YFFYKLDYLLWKN
+418 YFFYKLDYLLWKK
-431 FDNYFKGD
+431 FDNYFEGE
-439 RYQIVKER
+439 RYQTVKER
-447 YYLTRLNSIEHIQP
+447 YYLTRLNSVEHIQP
-461 QSKTI
+461 QIKCNENGFDENAI
-466 GDFEDFYDDDKNND
+466 H
-480 DKKDNDRKKRKIDN
+480 N

-501 TSSRN
+501 SGGRN
-506 SSLGYLEVNEK
+506 SSLRDKDVDIKKIYVMKWIEK
-517 KAKIEN
+517 GE
-523 WIKGKQSIQS
+523 SIQS
-533 LKMLLALEKYPNWN
+533 LKMLLDLEKYPNWDYD
-547 CKNSFEHRKE
+547 KSTKHREE
-557 MIELLKDSLN
+557 MISLLKESLSDD

>member
-74 DGELMLIDGQQ
+74 DGTLMLIDGQQ

-99 KFYKIGYLVDD
+99 EFYKIGYLVDD

-135 KFIYRQDSDKIE
+135 KFIYRQDSVKIE
-147 KMLKKIYFTMTTL
+147 KMLKKVYFTMTTL

-169 FEAINLNKIQLR
+169 FEAINLNKMQLR
-181 KSDILKALFLNKADE
+181 KSDILKVLFLNKADKYKR
-196 CESENLAKI
+196 ENLAKI

-217 DKNPNITGLIEQ
+217 DEKLNNIGSIKQ
-229 VSINDIL
+229 ASINDIL
-236 DSTDADEKEN
+236 ASANVDEKEN

-274 ILNEKMPLDPENLIK
+274 ILNDQMPLDPENLIK
-289 NFKEYIF
+289 NFKQHIF
-296 NEKELNKNFITEL
+296 YTNLNENFITKL
-309 EKYRK
+309 EQYRK
-314 LFDEYVFKRDLKNSY
+314 IFDKYVFKRDL
-329 LINEKEVSNK
+329 ENK
-339 PYLMIQLLFEVQ
+339 YIQKFGDKKLLMIQLLFEVQ
-351 SSNEWLVEYLKECET
+351 SSNEWLVKYLKECET
-366 LGDANKHISKLEEI
+366 LGDVNEHIGKLEEI

-385 LGLLFK
+385 LSLLFK
-391 NKEKTLNQEILDEK
+391 NEEQTLNQEILDEK
-405 FKEILNNGTGTPH
+405 FKEILNQGTDTPH
-418 YFFYKLDYLLWKN
+418 YFFYKLDYLLWKKLGEEITN
-431 FDNYFKGD
+431 SEFKIWEGIEN
-439 RYQIVKER
+439 QK
-447 YYLTRLNSIEHIQP
+447 SIYDGFYITKTGSVEHIQP
-461 QSKTI
+461 QSEAT
-466 GDFEDFYDDDKNND
+466 GSFEGLDENGN
-480 DKKDNDRKKRKIDN
+480 RKIDN

-506 SSLGYLEVNEK
+506 SSLGNQSVEIK
-517 KAKIEN
+517 KAAIKG
-523 WIKGKQSIQS
+523 WIKKGDSIQS
-533 LKMLLALEKYPNWN
+533 LKMLLALEKYPDWN
-547 CKNSFEHRKE
+547 YGESTTHREK
-557 MIELLKDSLN
+557 MIELLKDTLN

>member
-27 REYSWDEEDVENLI
+27 REYSWDDGDVENLI

-74 DGELMLIDGQQ
+74 DGTLMLIDGQQ

-91 LLAKFTGL
+91 LLAKFTDSDSE
-99 KFYKIGYLVDD
+99 FYKIGYLVDD

-169 FEAINLNKIQLR
+169 FEAINLNKMQLR
-181 KSDILKALFLNKADE
+181 KSDILKALFLSKANE
-196 CESENLAKI
+196 QEILARI

-217 DKNPNITGLIEQ
+217 
-229 VSINDIL
+229 
-236 DSTDADEKEN
+236 EN
-246 QKNSPDNSE
+246 LNKNSPDNNE

-274 ILNEKMPLDPENLIK
+274 ILNKEMPLDPENLIK
-289 NFKEYIF
+289 NFKQHIF
-296 NEKELNKNFITEL
+296 DTNLNENFITKL
-309 EKYRK
+309 EQYRK
-314 LFDEYVFKRDLKNSY
+314 LFDKYVFKRGLENSY
-329 LINEKEVSNK
+329 LIDKKEVSNK

-351 SSNEWLVEYLKECET
+351 SSNEWLVKYLEKCKT
-366 LGDANKHISKLEEI
+366 LGDVNEHIGKLEEI

-385 LGLLFK
+385 EALIKDKNLEDLLD
-391 NKEKTLNQEILDEK
+391 Q
-405 FKEILNNGTGTPH
+405 GTGTPH

-439 RYQIVKER
+439 IYQIVKER

-461 QSKTI
+461 QSKRNENGFDEKTI
-466 GDFEDFYDDDKNND
+466 H
-480 DKKDNDRKKRKIDN
+480 N

-501 TSSRN
+501 SGGRN
-506 SSLGYLEVNEK
+506 SSLSGQNVVK
-517 KAKIEN
+517 KKEDIRD
-523 WIKGKQSIQS
+523 WIDGKQGAQS
-533 LKMLLALEKYPNWN
+533 LKMILALDSVSIEDPWDFEKA
-547 CKNSFEHRKE
+547 KNHGDE
-557 MIELLKDSLN
+557 MKKLLFKDLENNN

>member
-1 MSELIKKY
+1 MSKLINQY
-9 NLDNLAEKNFNF
+9 NLDKLQEQNFSF

-68 VVKEQK
+68 VVKKQK
-74 DGELMLIDGQQ
+74 DGTLMLIDGQQ

-91 LLAKFTGL
+91 LLAKFTDSDL
-99 KFYKIGYLVDD
+99 EFYKIGYLVDD

-135 KFIYRQDSDKIE
+135 KFIFRQYKQDSDKAQIQ
-147 KMLKKIYFTMTTL
+147 KMLKKVYFTMTTL

-169 FEAINLNKIQLR
+169 FEAINLNKMQLG
-181 KSDILKALFLNKADE
+181 KSDILKALFLNKADK
-196 CESENLAKI
+196 CKRENLAKI
-205 WEKCEDMEHYYD
+205 WEKCENMERYY
-217 DKNPNITGLIEQ
+217 NENLNSISSIEQ
-229 VSINDIL
+229 VSINHIL
-236 DSTDADEKEN
+236 DNLGADKKES
-246 QKNSPDNSE
+246 KENSPDNNE

-274 ILNEKMPLDPENLIK
+274 ILNDQMPLDPENLIK
-289 NFKEYIF
+289 NFKKYIF
-296 NEKELNKNFITEL
+296 DKELNENFITEL

-314 LFDEYVFKRDLKNSY
+314 LFDKYVFKRGLENSY
-329 LINEKEVSNK
+329 LIDKKEVSNK

-351 SSNEWLVEYLKECET
+351 SSNEWLVKYLKECET
-366 LGDANKHISKLEEI
+366 LGDVDKHIGKLEAI

-385 LGLLFK
+385 QALIKDKNLEDLLD
-391 NKEKTLNQEILDEK
+391 Q
-405 FKEILNNGTGTPH
+405 GTGTPH
-418 YFFYKLDYLLWKN
+418 YFFYKLDYLLWKKLGEEITN
-431 FDNYFKGD
+431 RDFEIWEGIENQKNIYDGFYITKTGS
-439 RYQIVKER
+439 V
-447 YYLTRLNSIEHIQP
+447 EHIQP
-461 QSKTI
+461 QSKEKEHY
-466 GDFEDFYDDDKNND
+466 FDDE
-480 DKKDNDRKKRKIDN
+480 KIN
-494 FGNLALI
+494 YFGNLALI

-506 SSLGYLEVNEK
+506 SSLGNKSVGMK
-517 KAKIEN
+517 KEAIKE
-523 WIKGKQSIQS
+523 WIYKGESIQS

-547 CKNSFEHRKE
+547 CENSFQHREK

>member
-46 HSLDENDVSNLD
+46 HSLDENDVLNLD

-74 DGELMLIDGQQ
+74 DGTLMLIDGQQ

-99 KFYKIGYLVDD
+99 EFYKIGYLVDD

-120 FKNPNFKMQSLNEIC
+120 FKNLNFKMQSLNEIC
-135 KFIYRQDSDKIE
+135 KFIYRQDSVKIE
-147 KMLKKIYFTMTTL
+147 KMLKKVYFTMTTL

-169 FEAINLNKIQLR
+169 FEAINLNKMQLR
-181 KSDILKALFLNKADE
+181 KSDILKALFLNKADKRKI
-196 CESENLAKI
+196 ENLAKI
-205 WEKCEDMEHYYD
+205 WEKCEDMEHYYE
-217 DKNPNITGLIEQ
+217 KLNNISSIKQ
-229 VSINDIL
+229 ASINDIL
-236 DSTDADEKEN
+236 ASTDADEKEN
-246 QKNSPDNSE
+246 QKNSPDNNE

-274 ILNEKMPLDPENLIK
+274 ILNKEMPLDPENLIK
-289 NFKEYIF
+289 NFKQHIF
-296 NEKELNKNFITEL
+296 YTNLNENFITKL
-309 EKYRK
+309 EQYRK
-314 LFDEYVFKRDLKNSY
+314 IFDKYVFKRDL
-329 LINEKEVSNK
+329 ENK
-339 PYLMIQLLFEVQ
+339 YIQKFGDKKLLMIQLLFEVQ
-351 SSNEWLVEYLKECET
+351 NSNEWLVKYLKECET
-366 LGDANKHISKLEEI
+366 LGDVNKHIGKLEAI

-385 LGLLFK
+385 QALIDNKTPEDLLDK
-391 NKEKTLNQEILDEK
+391 
-405 FKEILNNGTGTPH
+405 GTGTPH

-431 FDNYFKGD
+431 FNNYFKGD
-439 RYQIVKER
+439 IYQIVKER

-461 QSKTI
+461 QSKRNENGFNEDTI
-466 GDFEDFYDDDKNND
+466 H
-480 DKKDNDRKKRKIDN
+480 N

-501 TSSRN
+501 SGGKN
-506 SSLGYLEVNEK
+506 SSLSGQNVVK
-517 KAKIEN
+517 KKEDIRD
-523 WIKGKQSIQS
+523 WIDGKQRAQS
-533 LKMLLALEKYPNWN
+533 LKMILALDSVSIEDPWDFEKAQ
-547 CKNSFEHRKE
+547 EHGDE
-557 MIELLKDSLN
+557 MKKLLFKDLENNN